1 MYVSYIM
8 KLNYVLMQFVVLLMQ
23 SCPSQN
29 GILARN
35 IHTTTDIILSDIRNA
50 FKTIT
55 NNTNLINRIIPQ
67 MYEPVVLSSNVT
79 FQFKIP
85 DSSVKDGCSILTMQ
99 RSDLVDPV
107 FPNLTMEYI
116 RAQLNKTRSN
126 LFTKERLDSLEPTNV
141 SAESSTNTWSLLGLD
156 GWSGAVALAVVEPNI
171 QEPYPNNDILL
182 ELENGGKDPDDENVY
197 IARVNDPFGISVKW
211 EFKNLTGR
219 TKRDVL
225 TLYSIIQCATGCKPL
240 VYKGYGCYCGFSGSG
255 VPVDGIDNCCRIHD
269 ICYEHSNCISYLE
282 YFVPYIWKCYR
293 RKPLCALDHGEFGG
307 PRSCAARLCKCDIQL
322 SRCLRR
328 FTCPRRK
335 AVCFSSKAR
344 RFQNLLL
351 SF

>member
-1 MYVSYIM
+1 MN
-8 KLNYVLMQFVVLLMQ
+8 LNCVMVQFVMLLLQ

-50 FKTIT
+50 FKIIT

-67 MYEPVVLSSNVT
+67 MYESVVPSSNVT

-85 DSSVKDGCSILTMQ
+85 DATVKDGSSILTMR

-107 FPNLTMEYI
+107 FPNLTMEYM
-116 RAQLNKTRSN
+116 RAQLNKTRFT
-126 LFTKERLDSLEPTNV
+126 LFTSETLHNLEPSNV
-141 SAESSTNTWSLLGLD
+141 SDESSANSWSSLGLD
-156 GWSGAVALAVVEPNI
+156 GWSGAVVENT
-171 QEPYPNNDILL
+171 QDAYPNSDFLL
-182 ELENGGKDPDDENVY
+182 DLKNVGKDPDDENLY
-197 IARVNDPFGISVKW
+197 IARVNDPFGTSVKW
-211 EFKNLTGR
+211 NFR
-219 TKRDVL
+219 IYDRAKRDVL
-225 TLYSIIQCATGCKPL
+225 TLYSIIQCSTGCQPL
-240 VYKGYGCYCGFSGSG
+240 IYKGYGCYCGFSGAG
-255 VPVDGIDNCCRIHD
+255 VPVDGIDSCCRIHD
-269 ICYEHSNCISYLE
+269 KCYEYSNCISYLE

-307 PRSCAARLCKCDIQL
+307 PGSCAARLCQCDIQL